1 MKKPK
6 LPAHVLIGN
15 VRYQIEDLP
24 FDKVRQG
31 VNGDCSNVLHHKIRI
46 DPELVGEEAID
57 TLFHEI
63 FHAMV
68 DIYRIN
74 LSHKQ
79 IYQLS
84 SALAQLVRYNP
95 HIPNWMEKIEAYSE
109 FKMENEE

>member
-6 LPAHVLIGN
+6 LPSHALIGN
-15 VRYQIEDLP
+15 IRYQIDELP
-24 FDKVRQG
+24 LDKVRQG
-31 VNGDCSNVLHHKIRI
+31 INGDCSNVLHHKIRI
-46 DPELVGEEAID
+46 DPNLLGQEAID

-63 FHAMV
+63 FHAIT

-84 SALAQLVRYNP
+84 SALAFLMRHNP
-95 HIPNWMEKIEAYSE
+95 HIPHWMEKIEAYSE
-109 FKMENEE
+109 FIMENQE